1 MVCGDAT
8 ADIAKDL
15 LKKILKRMNMA
26 KSGRSV
32 EAALVLLRE
41 KYDAESDV
49 GAVAKEIIDEIL
61 SDKNK
66 VEAENMMKYLIRQ
79 GEENMDLER

>member
-8 ADIAKDL
+8 ADICKRIAEKNF
-15 LKKILKRMNMA
+15 KKVIMV

-66 VEAENMMKYLIRQ
+66 
-79 GEENMDLER
+79 